1 MSNLEEINQL
11 KSALKQLDE
20 GDLVPALFLM
30 EMDIESNSFRDFQ
43 KELDRKVMR
52 PFIQRLNTIKGLS
65 EIRQIILDY
74 YSAQKWHYI
83 DDYLRELE
91 TFKLNLKN
99 RGRDISKYQSDSRLL
114 AFALHYYEKQFR
126 RGDSIVNN
134 INNQFFRFLFI
145 IFCHPDYSQSTVEL
159 NIIEEGFSQ
168 LINIHLIHFMKNDT
182 IDFYRWAKNYMDDHN
197 DKYHSIVYTPIT
209 DDEYKTT
216 VNIIFDTL
224 FDENKDIYVA
234 LKDRLSNAWYQK
246 KYRQKNKGKK
256 AHHYVLQKNTLDAL
270 HNLAFKWKMS
280 HEQVIERLINE
291 HYVKEC
297 KDVSGECLYQTS

>member
-1 MSNLEEINQL
+1 MSNIEEINQL
-11 KSALKQLDE
+11 KSALKQLNE
-20 GDLVPALFLM
+20 SDLVPALCLM

-74 YSAQKWHYI
+74 YSAQKWDYI

-134 INNQFFRFLFI
+134 INNHFFRFLFI

-159 NIIEEGFSQ
+159 NIIEEKFSQ
-168 LINIHLIHFMKNDT
+168 LTNSHLIHFAKNDT
-182 IDFYRWAKNYMDDHN
+182 IDFYRWAKSYMDDHN
-197 DKYHSIVYTPIT
+197 EKYHSAAYTPIT
-209 DDEYKTT
+209 DEEYRTT
-216 VNIIFDTL
+216 VNIIFDKL
-224 FDENKDIYVA
+224 FDENEDIYAA
-234 LKDRLSNAWYQK
+234 LKDKLANAWYQK

-256 AHHYVLQKNTLDAL
+256 PHYYALSKRAKEAL
-270 HNLAFKWKMS
+270 HILAFKRNMS
-280 HEQVIERLINE
+280 EEQIIENLINE
-291 HYVKEC
+291 FYVKEC
-297 KDVSGECLYQTS
+297 VDVKGQSLYTP

>member
-1 MSNLEEINQL
+1 MSNIEEINQL

-30 EMDIESNSFRDFQ
+30 EMDIEYGSFINFQ
-43 KELDRKVMR
+43 EKIDRNLMR
-52 PFIQRLNTIKGLS
+52 NFTQRLNTIKELS
-65 EIRQIILDY
+65 EIRKVILEY
-74 YSAQKWHYI
+74 YSNLDWDYV
-83 DDYLRELE
+83 DDYLREIYTL
-91 TFKLNLKN
+91 KSLLNN
-99 RGRDISKYQSDSRLL
+99 RGRDLSKYQSNPRLL
-114 AFALHYYEKQFR
+114 AFALNHYEKQFR
-126 RGDSIVNN
+126 RGDIIIND
-134 INNQFFRFLFI
+134 INNYFFRFLFI
-145 IFCHPDYSQSTVEL
+145 IFCHHDYSKSTLDL

>member
-30 EMDIESNSFRDFQ
+30 EMDIEYGSFRNFQ
-43 KELDRKVMR
+43 EKIDRNLMR
-52 PFIQRLNTIKGLS
+52 NFTQRLNTIKELS
-65 EIRQIILDY
+65 EIRKVILEY
-74 YSAQKWHYI
+74 YSDLDWDYV
-83 DDYLRELE
+83 DDYLREIYTL
-91 TFKLNLKN
+91 KSLLNN
-99 RGRDISKYQSDSRLL
+99 RGRDLSKYQSNPRLL
-114 AFALHYYEKQFR
+114 AFALHHYEKKFR
-126 RGDSIVNN
+126 HGDIIIND
-134 INNQFFRFLFI
+134 INNYFFRFLFI
-145 IFCHPDYSQSTVEL
+145 IFCHPNYSKSTLDL
-159 NIIEEGFSQ
+159 NIIEEDFSQ

>member
-1 MSNLEEINQL
+1 
-11 KSALKQLDE
+11 
-20 GDLVPALFLM
+20 
-30 EMDIESNSFRDFQ
+30 
-43 KELDRKVMR
+43 MR

-145 IFCHPDYSQSTVEL
+145 IFCHPDYSQRALLHKDLKCKAPLIEPNLRRNLGKWST
-159 NIIEEGFSQ
+159 
-168 LINIHLIHFMKNDT
+168 
-182 IDFYRWAKNYMDDHN
+182 
-197 DKYHSIVYTPIT
+197 
-209 DDEYKTT
+209 
-216 VNIIFDTL
+216 
-224 FDENKDIYVA
+224 
-234 LKDRLSNAWYQK
+234 
-246 KYRQKNKGKK
+246 
-256 AHHYVLQKNTLDAL
+256 
-270 HNLAFKWKMS
+270 
-280 HEQVIERLINE
+280 
-291 HYVKEC
+291 
-297 KDVSGECLYQTS
+297 

>member
-74 YSAQKWHYI
+74 YSAQKWDYI

-126 RGDSIVNN
+126 RGDSIIND
-134 INNQFFRFLFI
+134 INNRFFRFLFI

-159 NIIEEGFSQ
+159 NIIEEKFSQ
-168 LINIHLIHFMKNDT
+168 LTNSHLIHFAKNDT

-197 DKYHSIVYTPIT
+197 EKYHSTAYTPIT
-209 DDEYKTT
+209 DEEYRTT
-216 VNIIFDTL
+216 VNIIFDKL
-224 FDENKDIYVA
+224 FDENEDIYAA
-234 LKDRLSNAWYQK
+234 LKDKLANAWYQK

-256 AHHYVLQKNTLDAL
+256 PHYYALSKRAKEAL
-270 HNLAFKWKMS
+270 HILAFKRNMS
-280 HEQVIERLINE
+280 EEQIIENLINE
-291 HYVKEC
+291 FYVKEC
-297 KDVSGECLYQTS
+297 VDVQGQSLYTP

>member
-91 TFKLNLKN
+91 TFKVNLKN
-99 RGRDISKYQSDSRLL
+99 RGRDMSKYQSDSRLS

-126 RGDSIVNN
+126 RGDSIVND
-134 INNQFFRFLFI
+134 INNHFFRFLFI

-159 NIIEEGFSQ
+159 NIIEEKFSQ
-168 LINIHLIHFMKNDT
+168 LTNSHLIHFAKNDT
-182 IDFYRWAKNYMDDHN
+182 IDFYRWAKSYMDDHN
-197 DKYHSIVYTPIT
+197 EKYHSAAYTPIT
-209 DDEYKTT
+209 DEEYRTT
-216 VNIIFDTL
+216 VNIIFDKL
-224 FDENKDIYVA
+224 FDENEDIYAA
-234 LKDRLSNAWYQK
+234 LKDKLANAWYQK

-256 AHHYVLQKNTLDAL
+256 AHHYVLQKKTLDAL

-297 KDVSGECLYQTS
+297 KDASGEPLY

>member
-91 TFKLNLKN
+91 TFKSLLKN
-99 RGRDISKYQSDSRLL
+99 RGRDISKYQSDSRLS

-134 INNQFFRFLFI
+134 INNHFFRFLFI

-159 NIIEEGFSQ
+159 NIIEEKFSQ
-168 LINIHLIHFMKNDT
+168 LTNSHLIHFAKNDT
-182 IDFYRWAKNYMDDHN
+182 IDFYRWAKSYMDDHN
-197 DKYHSIVYTPIT
+197 EKYHSAAYTPIT
-209 DDEYKTT
+209 DEEYRTT
-216 VNIIFDTL
+216 VNIIFDKF
-224 FDENKDIYVA
+224 FDENEDIYAA
-234 LKDRLSNAWYQK
+234 LKDKLANAWYQK

-256 AHHYVLQKNTLDAL
+256 PHYYALSKRAKEAL
-270 HNLAFKWKMS
+270 HILAFKRNMS
-280 HEQVIERLINE
+280 EEQIIENLINE
-291 HYVKEC
+291 FYVKEC
-297 KDVSGECLYQTS
+297 VDVQGQSLYTP

>member
-99 RGRDISKYQSDSRLL
+99 RGRDISKYLSDSRLS

-134 INNQFFRFLFI
+134 INNHFFRFLFI

-159 NIIEEGFSQ
+159 NIIEEKFSQ
-168 LINIHLIHFMKNDT
+168 LTNSHLIHFVKNDT

-197 DKYHSIVYTPIT
+197 EKYHSTAYTPIT
-209 DDEYKTT
+209 DEEYRTT
-216 VNIIFDTL
+216 VNIIFDKL
-224 FDENKDIYVA
+224 FDENEDIYAA
-234 LKDRLSNAWYQK
+234 LKDKLSNAWYQK

-256 AHHYVLQKNTLDAL
+256 PHYYAL
-270 HNLAFKWKMS
+270 SKKTIESLHILAFKRNMS
-280 HEQVIERLINE
+280 EEKIIENLINE
-291 HYVKEC
+291 FYVKEC
-297 KDVSGECLYQTS
+297 VDAQGQSLYTP

>member
-126 RGDSIVNN
+126 REDSIVNN
-134 INNQFFRFLFI
+134 INNDFFRFLFI

-159 NIIEEGFSQ
+159 NIIEEKFSQ
-168 LINIHLIHFMKNDT
+168 LTNSHLIHFVKNDT

-197 DKYHSIVYTPIT
+197 EKYHSTAYTPIT
-209 DDEYKTT
+209 DEEYRTT
-216 VNIIFDTL
+216 VNIIFDKL
-224 FDENKDIYVA
+224 FDENEDIYAA
-234 LKDRLSNAWYQK
+234 LKDKLANAWYQK

-256 AHHYVLQKNTLDAL
+256 PHYYALSKRAKEAL
-270 HNLAFKWKMS
+270 HILAFKRNLT
-280 HEQVIERLINE
+280 EEEVIENLINE
-291 HYVKEC
+291 FYVKEC
-297 KDVSGECLYQTS
+297 TDALGDSLY

>member
-1 MSNLEEINQL
+1 MSNIEEINQL
-11 KSALKQLDE
+11 KSALKQLNE
-20 GDLVPALFLM
+20 SDLVPALCLM

-74 YSAQKWHYI
+74 YSAQKWDYI

-91 TFKLNLKN
+91 IFKLNLKN
-99 RGRDISKYQSDSRLL
+99 RGRDISKYQSDPRLL
-114 AFALHYYEKQFR
+114 AFALNYYEKQFR

-134 INNQFFRFLFI
+134 INNHFFRFLFI

-159 NIIEEGFSQ
+159 NIIEEKFSQ
-168 LINIHLIHFMKNDT
+168 LTNSHLIHFAKNDT

-197 DKYHSIVYTPIT
+197 EKYHSTAYTPIT
-209 DDEYKTT
+209 DEEYRTT
-216 VNIIFDTL
+216 VNIIFDKL
-224 FDENKDIYVA
+224 FDENEDIYAA
-234 LKDRLSNAWYQK
+234 LKDKLANAWYQK

-256 AHHYVLQKNTLDAL
+256 PHYYALSKRAKEAL
-270 HNLAFKWKMS
+270 HILAFKRNMS
-280 HEQVIERLINE
+280 EEQIIENLINE
-291 HYVKEC
+291 FYVKEC
-297 KDVSGECLYQTS
+297 VDVQGQSLYTP

>member
-159 NIIEEGFSQ
+159 NIIEEKFSQ
-168 LINIHLIHFMKNDT
+168 LTNSHLIHFVKNDT

-197 DKYHSIVYTPIT
+197 EKYHSTAYTPIT
-209 DDEYKTT
+209 DEEYRTT
-216 VNIIFDTL
+216 VNIIFDKL
-224 FDENKDIYVA
+224 FDENEDIYAA
-234 LKDRLSNAWYQK
+234 LKDKLANAWYQK

-256 AHHYVLQKNTLDAL
+256 PHYYAL
-270 HNLAFKWKMS
+270 SKRAKESLHILAFKRNMS
-280 HEQVIERLINE
+280 EEQIIENLINE
-291 HYVKEC
+291 FYVKEC
-297 KDVSGECLYQTS
+297 VDVQGQSLYTP